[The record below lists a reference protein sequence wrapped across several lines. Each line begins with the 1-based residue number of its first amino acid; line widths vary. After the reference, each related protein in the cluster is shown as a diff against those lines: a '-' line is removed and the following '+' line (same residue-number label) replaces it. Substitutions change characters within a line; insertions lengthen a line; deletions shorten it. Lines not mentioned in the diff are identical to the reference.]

1 MSELWEYATTRMSD
15 GRVSGLAEIYLQGKG
30 AMIRDIKAD
39 PLISSTNPF
48 IGTTNKKVRDERLR
62 DTLDAYTDA
71 KNRIERW
78 NVIAQKKSAA
88 YWIDN
93 RTDNLPNHLNKKL
106 KKYIDGK

>member
-1 MSELWEYATTRMSD
+1 MSELWEYATERMSD

-39 PLISSTNPF
+39 PLISS
-48 IGTTNKKVRDERLR
+48 IKNKKVRDERLR